1 MANKEVEVEEV
12 DNKLPFITIGDIQ
25 LTADELPDAD
35 SKRWFAQLQELTQIK
50 AQQIYGLEKT
60 QVGIDGFAS
69 KLVARYHEGNPP
81 VVKGEGEEESS
92 TESEE
97 DSE

>member
-1 MANKEVEVEEV
+1 MAKKEVEVE

-50 AQQIYGLEKT
+50 AQQI
-60 QVGIDGFAS
+60 AS

-97 DSE
+97 DS

>member
-35 SKRWFAQLQELTQIK
+35 SKRWFAQLQELTKIK

-81 VVKGEGEEESS
+81 VVNGEGEEESN
-92 TESEE
+92 TGSEE

>member
-35 SKRWFAQLQELTQIK
+35 SKRWFAQLQELTKTK

-81 VVKGEGEEESS
+81 VVKGEGEEESNTGS
-92 TESEE
+92 E

>member
-1 MANKEVEVEEV
+1 MVNKEVEVEEV

-35 SKRWFAQLQELTQIK
+35 SKRWFAQLQELTKIK

-81 VVKGEGEEESS
+81 VVKGEGEEESNTGS
-92 TESEE
+92 E

>member
-12 DNKLPFITIGDIQ
+12 DNKLPFITIADIQ

-81 VVKGEGEEESS
+81 VVRGEGEEESNTGS
-92 TESEE
+92 E

>member
-1 MANKEVEVEEV
+1 MANKEVEVE

-35 SKRWFAQLQELTQIK
+35 SKRWFAQLQELTKIK

-81 VVKGEGEEESS
+81 VVRGEGEEESN
-92 TESEE
+92 TGSEE

>member
-1 MANKEVEVEEV
+1 MK
-12 DNKLPFITIGDIQ
+12 KHT
-25 LTADELPDAD
+25 
-35 SKRWFAQLQELTQIK
+35 
-50 AQQIYGLEKT
+50 QQIYGLEKT

>member
-1 MANKEVEVEEV
+1 MVCSTTRTTK
-12 DNKLPFITIGDIQ
+12 T
-25 LTADELPDAD
+25 
-35 SKRWFAQLQELTQIK
+35 K

-81 VVKGEGEEESS
+81 VVRGEGEEESN
-92 TESEE
+92 TGSEE